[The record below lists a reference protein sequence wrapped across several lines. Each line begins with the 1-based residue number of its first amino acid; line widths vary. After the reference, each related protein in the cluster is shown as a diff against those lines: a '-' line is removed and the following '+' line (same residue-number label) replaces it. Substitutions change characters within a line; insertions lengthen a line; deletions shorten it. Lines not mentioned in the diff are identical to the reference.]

1 MALTFSGIEIF
12 PPTKTVYEE
21 EEKAKTFSKI
31 SAPQLTLSFNSDE
44 SPDEFSDPPF
54 DGSLEEFSDPPF
66 DGSLEEFS
74 TLELSLFF
82 PFSADLHDATAQKA
96 KKNNSIHAILFVFFI
111 I

>member
-54 DGSLEEFSDPPF
+54 DGSLEEIP
-66 DGSLEEFS
+66 